1 MGYPPSPLL
10 PLPLLVPTLIH
21 IRFKA
26 FVRFYLKLSETEL
39 ARWVSGQEKQ
49 GWRGQEK
56 QLERWVSGQ
65 EEQLERWV
73 SGQEKQGWR
82 GGSVVRRNS
91 WRGGSVVRRNRAEEV
106 GQWPGETAGEVGQ

>member
-73 SGQEKQGWR
+73 SGQEKQLERWVSGQEKQLE
-82 GGSVVRRNS
+82 RRKS
-91 WRGGSVVRRNRAEEV
+91 RRRKTNVWILHSSLE
-106 GQWPGETAGEVGQ
+106 